1 MSIIGIDKVKTT
13 VKINIGV
20 SKHGMTNNFP
30 VATTN
35 IYVNNDLTNPSNGSS
50 NLSFAYIHVNDS
62 NINSVNNKSVVRKYT
77 SSTLNVKS
85 NNSEYSLT
93 LDLDNIK
100 PVKVSTFYQNTGVRF
115 NIKLSDDDVW
125 T

>member
-30 VATTN
+30 VATKN
-35 IYVNNDLTNPSNGSS
+35 IYVNNDLTNPSSGSS
-50 NLSFAYIHVNDS
+50 NLNFAYLHVNDS
-62 NINSVNNKSVVRKYT
+62 NINSFNNKSEVRNYT

-93 LDLDNIK
+93 LDLDNIES
-100 PVKVSTFYQNTGVRF
+100 VKVSTFYQNTGVRV

>member
-1 MSIIGIDKVKTT
+1 MSITGIDKVKTT
-13 VKINIGV
+13 VKINVGV

-30 VATTN
+30 VTSTN
-35 IYVNNDLTNPSNGSS
+35 IYVNNDLTNPSSGSS
-50 NLSFAYIHVNDS
+50 NLSFAYIHVNDN
-62 NINSVNNKSVVRKYT
+62 NITGLNNKNVVRKYT

-93 LDLDNIK
+93 LDIDNVE
-100 PVKVSTFYQNTGVRF
+100 PVKVNTFYQNTGVRV